1 VAEEYLLPGGPRAER
16 ASLSEGTAAPAQD
29 PRGARLPANGPKP
42 PRRPWPRRVRL
53 LRRSQFQQVYS
64 AGRRYSCP
72 LFSAFVLPLD
82 AAGSSVGFTTPRA
95 LGKATQRNCIKRRL
109 REAIRLNLPEL
120 EPGWYIVFNP
130 RRAVLE
136 AAFPDLEQQVRELW
150 RWVAARQPRRREPA
164 P

>member
-1 VAEEYLLPGGPRAER
+1 VAEEYLLPGGPREER
-16 ASLSEGTAAPAQD
+16 ASRSEGTAGPGRD
-29 PRGARLPANGPKP
+29 PRRGRPPANGSKP
-42 PRRPWPRRVRL
+42 PPKPWPRSVRL
-53 LRRSQFQQVYS
+53 LRRSQFEQVYS

-72 LFSAFVLPLD
+72 LFSAFVLPVD

-95 LGKATQRNCIKRRL
+95 LGKATERNRIKRRL
-109 REAIRLNLPEL
+109 REAVRLNLPEL
-120 EPGWYIVFNP
+120 EPGWHIVFNP

-136 AAFPDLEQQVRELW
+136 AAFPSLEQQVRELW